1 MGQIIGPGSSRNS
14 DYSPRNRRS
23 LFGAS
28 IIRQYGF
35 RGVVAL
41 VVAAMLAFA
50 PLALLLWFNLA
61 RLTSVVVSQ
70 HGQAVVIK
78 PARHEQEKDDDEP
91 GETALLQVTCEI
103 PTIDG
108 WRELLCDDDPARRN
122 TNFSDSS
129 YVRTERVY
137 LRKAGDRNVPFGLL
151 GKPPVS
157 VWLPAGDYEL
167 AVVHDAPRSEQRIDA
182 RSYGFP
188 LVTVLDSCSLP
199 AKKKTV
205 RRIRLPHYDW
215 GDAAPIPP
223 AGQSGDARLPTAD
236 ELQPLADAIA
246 RLTPIPTPG
255 GYLLALAEPLV
266 LHSEDHRHCTAD
278 FKALEV
284 VPREWNRDQIAT
296 LRNWLPDGSS
306 PARDKL
312 SKLID
317 ALSWRE
323 MFEGWFCYALAGVAG
338 LVFTRWGALVIL
350 EPNRRRAT
358 FGKSLKR
365 CVVVF
370 LVCGLAWF
378 LLQFYLD
385 GGFRGYLPLHPR

>member
-1 MGQIIGPGSSRNS
+1 MGQVIGPGSSRNYDDS
-14 DYSPRNRRS
+14 RRNRRS

-28 IIRQYGF
+28 IVRQYGF

-41 VVAAMLAFA
+41 VAAAMLAFV

-61 RLTSVVVSQ
+61 RLTSVVVFQ
-70 HGQAVVIK
+70 CGQAVVVK
-78 PARHEQEKDDDEP
+78 PERHKQEKDDDKS
-91 GETALLQVTCEI
+91 GDTALLQVTCEI

-122 TNFSDSS
+122 SSDGS
-129 YVRTERVY
+129 YVRNECAY
-137 LRKAGDRNVPFGLL
+137 LRKAGDLHLPFGLL
-151 GKPPVS
+151 GKPPLS

-167 AVVHDAPRSEQRIDA
+167 AIVHDAPRSEQRIDA
-182 RSYGFP
+182 RSNGFP

-199 AKKKTV
+199 AKEKTV

-223 AGQSGDARLPTAD
+223 AGRSGDARPPTAD

-246 RLTPIPTPG
+246 RITPIPTPG
-255 GYLLALAEPLV
+255 GYLLALAEPKV
-266 LHSEDHRHCTAD
+266 LHTDDHRHCTAD
-278 FKALEV
+278 FTALEAV
-284 VPREWNRDQIAT
+284 SREWNRDQLAT
-296 LRNWLPDGSS
+296 LRNWLPVGSS

-323 MFEGWFCYALAGVAG
+323 VFEGWFCYAAAGVAG

-350 EPNRRRAT
+350 EPHRHRAT
-358 FGKSLKR
+358 FGRSLKR

-370 LVCGLAWF
+370 LVTGMVWF
-378 LLQFYLD
+378 LLRLFLD
-385 GGFRGYLPLHPR
+385 GGFHG